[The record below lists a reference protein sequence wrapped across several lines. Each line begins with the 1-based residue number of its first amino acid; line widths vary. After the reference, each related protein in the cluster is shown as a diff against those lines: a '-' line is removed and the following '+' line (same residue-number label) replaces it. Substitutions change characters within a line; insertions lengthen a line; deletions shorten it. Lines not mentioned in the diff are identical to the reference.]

1 MFAVCYDTVIDVVL
15 KVMCWGVRNM
25 RKFQLSS
32 VVSPNVEIEIGGQI
46 LRSKVIK
53 NAARNPNFD
62 DPMLFFDIVSIYSQF
77 AYQLRLL
84 WGEYY
89 YSTGVYSF
97 NSLYLFVNLILLPK
111 FKWFTWSDHTPSGM
125 ICHGPW
131 ASTTTINL
139 PTKFEVSMSAHYKN
153 MKRNTNV
160 ENVVVWDS

>member
-1 MFAVCYDTVIDVVL
+1 VFAVCYDTVIDVVL

-84 WGEYY
+84 
-89 YSTGVYSF
+89 
-97 NSLYLFVNLILLPK
+97 
-111 FKWFTWSDHTPSGM
+111 
-125 ICHGPW
+125 
-131 ASTTTINL
+131 
-139 PTKFEVSMSAHYKN
+139 
-153 MKRNTNV
+153 
-160 ENVVVWDS
+160 